1 MAKENLS
8 TLKKTQ
14 FFDGEK
20 ERKQRR
26 ANKPCSY
33 RVKRVWDAEKQKYV
47 KVKVYPTK
55 KTFTRAEM
63 KKRFNTKH
71 TNIVVPRTST
81 SKQEQQIHA
90 KITTIPTRKA
100 TGFNL
105 GTYLQSRYEWDVNA
119 KGTIRY
125 KLVA

>member
-14 FFDGEK
+14 FFGGEK
-20 ERKQRR
+20 ERKNYR
-26 ANKPCSY
+26 ANKPCPY

-47 KVKVYPTK
+47 KVKVYPTR

-63 KKRFNTKH
+63 KERFNTKH
-71 TNIVVPRTST
+71 VDITIVKAVP
-81 SKQEQQIHA
+81 KQERQVHA
-90 KITTIPTRKA
+90 KVTAMPARKA
-100 TGFNL
+100 AGFNMR
-105 GTYLQSRYEWDVNA
+105 GQRYEWDPEA
-119 KGTIRY
+119 TGTIRY